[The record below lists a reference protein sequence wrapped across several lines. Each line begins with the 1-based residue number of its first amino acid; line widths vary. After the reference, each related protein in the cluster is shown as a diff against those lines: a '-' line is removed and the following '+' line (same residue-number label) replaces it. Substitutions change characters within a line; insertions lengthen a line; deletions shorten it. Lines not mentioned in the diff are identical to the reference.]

1 MKFLPQAEDVPAAGG
16 RRSCRPRKSRYRAG
30 RGSVQSVR
38 NFFPAKRTTCRFF
51 IYICLEDIFEE
62 KHVQQPHGSEL
73 VVALIG
79 FK

>member
-1 MKFLPQAEDVPAAGG
+1 MPVGG
-16 RRSCRPRKSRYRAG
+16 GGAI
-30 RGSVQSVR
+30 
-38 NFFPAKRTTCRFF
+38 F

>member
-1 MKFLPQAEDVPAAGG
+1 MPVGG
-16 RRSCRPRKSRYRAG
+16 G
-30 RGSVQSVR
+30 GQSVR

>member
-1 MKFLPQAEDVPAAGG
+1 MKFLPQAEDVPAAREKAGTAPAGG
-16 RRSCRPRKSRYRAG
+16 RCNPSATFFRQN
-30 RGSVQSVR
+30 VQ
-38 NFFPAKRTTCRFF
+38 PADFF

>member
-1 MKFLPQAEDVPAAGG
+1 MPVGG
-16 RRSCRPRKSRYRAG
+16 G
-30 RGSVQSVR
+30 GQSVR

-51 IYICLEDIFEE
+51 IYICLEDIFNNISFYMKPKKIIEE

>member
-1 MKFLPQAEDVPAAGG
+1 MEGKERKRADDLPAG
-16 RRSCRPRKSRYRAG
+16 AV
-30 RGSVQSVR
+30 VQSAR

>member
-1 MKFLPQAEDVPAAGG
+1 MKFLPQAEDVPAAREKTDTMPIGG
-16 RRSCRPRKSRYRAG
+16 RGGA
-30 RGSVQSVR
+30 VQSVR

-51 IYICLEDIFEE
+51 TYICLEDIFEE

>member
-1 MKFLPQAEDVPAAGG
+1 MPVGG
-16 RRSCRPRKSRYRAG
+16 GGP
-30 RGSVQSVR
+30 VQSVR

>member
-1 MKFLPQAEDVPAAGG
+1 
-16 RRSCRPRKSRYRAG
+16 
-30 RGSVQSVR
+30 VQSAR